1 MITLNNNPIVN
12 ALNNNN
18 IIEAEDVKIP
28 VYTERDKITESEQT
42 TEAKVLKNYGGDLDP
57 FVDVHK
63 EAVYFQDGS
72 QNPMV
77 YGIRLGSQNKML
89 AGNVSADYL
98 LVNNRDLLNIGKEIM
113 SSSGINFEH
122 QKRFFNNN
130 GQFKDIY
137 FAKDS
142 GLEKPVR
149 EVGDLIGMVFEIQN
163 SYNGTSKA
171 GINLYFQRYDCLNGM
186 VSNLFGFGYT
196 FKHSL
201 GNIDWQDQIIQAT
214 YILRNQAE
222 YNLNQFVEACNKL
235 QKPIEIPEIKLI
247 REGYIN
253 KLPKQQFGQ
262 LMDKYLTDNDFTA
275 WGLLNAG
282 TNVLW
287 HANKLTNA
295 NFSNNTI
302 VTDGLLQ
309 YGKDTLDVPFV
320 DPNQLAIPGA

>member
-18 IIEAEDVKIP
+18 IIEAEEV
-28 VYTERDKITESEQT
+28 VESVQSTEPEQT

-57 FVDVHK
+57 FVEVHK
-63 EAVYFQDGS
+63 EPVYFQDET

-77 YGIRLGSQNKML
+77 YGIRLGSQDKML

-98 LVNNRDLLNIGKEIM
+98 LVSNKDLVEVGNEIM

-130 GQFKDIY
+130 GQFRDIY
-137 FAKDS
+137 FAEDS
-142 GLEKPVR
+142 GLEKQVA
-149 EVGDLIGMVFEIQN
+149 EVGDLIGMVLEIQN

-171 GINLYFQRYDCLNGM
+171 GINLYFQRRICKNGM
-186 VSNLFGFGYT
+186 NSNIYGFGYT

-201 GNIDWQDQIIQAT
+201 GNINWQDQIVQAT
-214 YILRNQAE
+214 SILRNQAD
-222 YNLNQFVEACNKL
+222 YKLNQFVEACNKL
-235 QKPIEIPEIKLI
+235 QKPIDTPEIKSI
-247 REGYIN
+247 REDYIN

-287 HANKLTNA
+287 HSNKLTNA

-309 YGKDTLDVPFV
+309 YGKDTFDAPFV
-320 DPNQLAIPGA
+320 DPNQLTIAGA

>member
-1 MITLNNNPIVN
+1 MITLNNNPIMN
-12 ALNNNN
+12 ALNPNNV
-18 IIEAEDVKIP
+18 IEAE
-28 VYTERDKITESEQT
+28 EITEPVIT

-57 FVDVHK
+57 FVEVHK
-63 EAVYFQDGS
+63 EPVYFGDGS

-77 YGIRLGSQNKML
+77 YGIRLGSQDKML

-98 LVNNRDLLNIGKEIM
+98 LVNNQDLLEVGNEIM
-113 SSSGINFEH
+113 ASSGINFEH

-130 GQFKDIY
+130 GQFRDIY

-142 GLEKPVR
+142 GLEKQVA
-149 EVGDLIGMVFEIQN
+149 EVGDIIGMVLEIQN

-186 VSNLFGFGYT
+186 TSNLFGFGYT

-201 GNIDWQDQIIQAT
+201 GNIDWQDQIMKAT
-214 YILRNQAE
+214 SLLRNQSE
-222 YNLNQFVEACNKL
+222 YKLNQFVEACNKL
-235 QKPIEIPEIKLI
+235 QKPIDTSEIKSI

-309 YGKDTLDVPFV
+309 YGTDTFNAPFV
-320 DPNQLAIPGA
+320 DPNQLTIAGA

>member
-1 MITLNNNPIVN
+1 MITLNNNPIMN
-12 ALNNNN
+12 ALNPNN
-18 IIEAEDVKIP
+18 IIDAE
-28 VYTERDKITESEQT
+28 ET
-42 TEAKVLKNYGGDLDP
+42 TEAVTTTETDTSQDSMTLKNYGGKLDP
-57 FVDVHK
+57 FMEVQKV
-63 EAVYFQDGS
+63 ENRFPDGTI
-72 QNPMV
+72 NPTC
-77 YGIRLGSQNKML
+77 YSIRMEGLFID
-89 AGNVSADYL
+89 NVSKKYL
-98 LVNNRDLLNIGKEIM
+98 LVPNRELVDIGHEIM
-113 SSSGINFEH
+113 DKSGINFEH

-130 GQFKDIY
+130 GNFKDIY

-149 EVGDLIGMVFEIQN
+149 EVGDLIGMACEIQN
-163 SYNGTSKA
+163 SYGGQGSCMA
-171 GINLYFQRYDCLNGM
+171 GIKFYFQRLACLNGM
-186 VSNLFGFGYT
+186 ISNLFGFGHT

-201 GNIDWQDQIIQAT
+201 GNIDWQDQIMQAT
-214 YILRNQAE
+214 SVLRNESE
-222 YNLNQFVEACNKL
+222 YRLTQFVEACNNL
-235 QKPIEIPEIKLI
+235 QKPIDTTEIKLI

-287 HANKLTNA
+287 HADKLTNA
-295 NFSNNTI
+295 NFKSNAM

>member
-1 MITLNNNPIVN
+1 MNNITLENNPIMN
-12 ALNNNN
+12 AINPNN
-18 IIEAEDVKIP
+18 IIEAEEV
-28 VYTERDKITESEQT
+28 TESVTT
-42 TEAKVLKNYGGDLDP
+42 TETEQAPQAELVKNYGGDLDP
-57 FVDVHK
+57 FIDVHK
-63 EAVYFQDGS
+63 EPVYFQDKS

-171 GINLYFQRYDCLNGM
+171 GINLYFQRLACLNGM
-186 VSNLFGFGYT
+186 TSNLFGFGYT

-201 GNIDWQDQIIQAT
+201 GNIDWQDQIMKAT
-214 YILRNQAE
+214 SLLRNQSE
-222 YNLNQFVEACNKL
+222 YQLTQFVEACNNL
-235 QKPIEIPEIKLI
+235 QKPIDTTEIKSI
-247 REGYIN
+247 RENYIN

-309 YGKDTLDVPFV
+309 YGKDTLEVPFV
-320 DPNQLAIPGA
+320 DPNQLTIPGA